1 MSRVRREFSF
11 GRRKTP
17 TLANFSLLFFFVRVG
32 ESRRKGRKKKS
43 RKKFPLNLK
52 SKFGKGKWTN
62 KKNFMFIILK
72 SVRCRRCAAA
82 DSGTAR
88 TGPGSCAACP
98 CGPVALCLS
107 VVSVMNPDV
116 DESCAPTEEV
126 DVRAPA
132 ERRVCQVM
140 AKFLSRGPATEG
152 QDGGR
157 TQGWARIR
165 DRILENA
172 GRSPEEV
179 SAIGYIKFQGQ
190 SLPAFFSSPKTPR
203 P

>member
-1 MSRVRREFSF
+1 M
-11 GRRKTP
+11 
-17 TLANFSLLFFFVRVG
+17 
-32 ESRRKGRKKKS
+32 
-43 RKKFPLNLK
+43 NLK

-72 SVRCRRCAAA
+72 SVRSAHCAA

-88 TGPGSCAACP
+88 SGPETCAACP

-107 VVSVMNPDV
+107 VVSVMNLDV
-116 DESCAPTEEV
+116 DESCAPAEEV

-157 TQGWARIR
+157 TAGWARIR

-172 GRSPEEV
+172 GRTPEEV
-179 SAIGYIKFQGQ
+179 NSIGYTKFQGQ
-190 SLPAFFSSPKTPR
+190 SLPAFLVRRRLPVPDDV
-203 P
+203 PEGLPAADALP

>member
-1 MSRVRREFSF
+1 M
-11 GRRKTP
+11 
-17 TLANFSLLFFFVRVG
+17 
-32 ESRRKGRKKKS
+32 
-43 RKKFPLNLK
+43 
-52 SKFGKGKWTN
+52 
-62 KKNFMFIILK
+62 
-72 SVRCRRCAAA
+72 
-82 DSGTAR
+82 
-88 TGPGSCAACP
+88 
-98 CGPVALCLS
+98 CLS
-107 VVSVMNPDV
+107 VVSVMNLDV
-116 DESCAPTEEV
+116 DESCAPAEEV

-157 TQGWARIR
+157 TAGWARIR